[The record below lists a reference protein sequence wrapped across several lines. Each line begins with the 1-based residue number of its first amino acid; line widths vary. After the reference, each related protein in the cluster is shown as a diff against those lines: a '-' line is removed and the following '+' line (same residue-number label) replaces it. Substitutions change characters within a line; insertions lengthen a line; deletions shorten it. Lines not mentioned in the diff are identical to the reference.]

1 MQRRTGL
8 SVLMAFPENARVPP
22 SGRQQD
28 RHHAVT
34 LQICGGKPMAERT
47 ADIAEFRHPN
57 PRSVGILILIVIIVI
72 VGWGTFTIV
81 PAGHR
86 GVVLWWG
93 SVEKRVMG
101 EGLNFKAP
109 IAERV
114 IKVDVRVQPH
124 PFKEIDASSKEYQ
137 MVKMTGMMNF
147 HIDPMYVNDL
157 YQKVGLD
164 FADKVIDPAFND
176 FVKEVVP
183 TYPIGEILPKREEI
197 RKRAMAKLG
206 DNLSRYHIIVDDIY
220 FANIQFSPEYANA
233 IEAKQVAQQQVE
245 TQKQVL
251 AQREIEAQQKVAT
264 AKGEA
269 ESILVV
275 AEGQA
280 KANDALSRSISPI
293 LVQYK
298 SVEKWNGL
306 LPQVSG
312 GAVPFIDMSRMGAL
326 PGGTRGTP
334 KKGE

>member
-1 MQRRTGL
+1 
-8 SVLMAFPENARVPP
+8 MADKIINISEFKKP
-22 SGRQQD
+22 S
-28 RHHAVT
+28 
-34 LQICGGKPMAERT
+34 
-47 ADIAEFRHPN
+47 
-57 PRSVGILILIVIIVI
+57 PRNVVIIVVLVVVLI
-72 VGWGTFTIV
+72 IGWSTFVIV

-93 SVEKRVMG
+93 SVETRIMG
-101 EGLNFKAP
+101 EGLNFIVP

-114 IKVDVRVQPH
+114 IKVDVKVQPH
-124 PFKEIDASSKEYQ
+124 PFREIDASSKEYQ
-137 MVKMTGMMNF
+137 NVKMTGMMNF
-147 HIDPMYVNDL
+147 HIDPAYVNDL

-197 RKRAMAKLG
+197 RKRAMTKLG
-206 DNLSRYHIIVDDIY
+206 ENLSRYHIIVDDIY
-220 FANIQFSPEYANA
+220 FANIRFSPEYEGA

-269 ESILVV
+269 QSILVV
-275 AEGQA
+275 AQGQA
-280 KANDALSRSISPI
+280 QANDALSKSITPI

-298 SVEKWNGL
+298 GIEKWNGI

-312 GAVPFIDMSRMGAL
+312 GAVPFIELGKMGGS
-326 PGGTRGTP
+326 PGGTEGS
-334 KKGE
+334 KK

>member
-1 MQRRTGL
+1 MQERARDLGEFKLPKPRTV
-8 SVLMAFPENARVPP
+8 S
-22 SGRQQD
+22 
-28 RHHAVT
+28 
-34 LQICGGKPMAERT
+34 
-47 ADIAEFRHPN
+47 
-57 PRSVGILILIVIIVI
+57 ILILLIII
-72 VGWGTFTIV
+72 IIILWGTFVIM

-86 GVVLWWG
+86 GVALWWG
-93 SVEKRVMG
+93 SVENRIMG
-101 EGLNFKAP
+101 EGLNFKVP
-109 IAERV
+109 IAEDI
-114 IKVDVRVQPH
+114 IKVDVKVQPH

-137 MVKMTGMMNF
+137 IVKMTGMMNF
-147 HIDPMYVNDL
+147 HIDPAYVNDL

-197 RKRAMAKLG
+197 RKRAMTKLG

-220 FANIQFSPEYANA
+220 FASIRFSPEYEGA

-251 AQREIEAQQKVAT
+251 AQREIEAQQKVAS

-275 AEGQA
+275 AQGQA

-298 SVEKWNGL
+298 GVEKWNGI

-312 GAVPFIDMSRMGAL
+312 GAVPFINLGKMGGLSAETE
-326 PGGTRGTP
+326 GS
-334 KKGE
+334 KK

>member
-1 MQRRTGL
+1 MPERSL
-8 SVLMAFPENARVPP
+8 EAFDFKGP
-22 SGRQQD
+22 
-28 RHHAVT
+28 
-34 LQICGGKPMAERT
+34 KPQT
-47 ADIAEFRHPN
+47 
-57 PRSVGILILIVIIVI
+57 ILILIVLLILFIVS
-72 VGWGTFTIV
+72 WGSFALV

-93 SVEKRVMG
+93 SVEKRIMG
-101 EGLNFKAP
+101 EGLNFKVP

-114 IKVDVRVQPH
+114 IKVDVKVQPH

-137 MVKMTGMMNF
+137 IVKMTGMMNF
-147 HIDPMYVNDL
+147 HIDPYFVNDL

-197 RKRAMAKLG
+197 RQRAMKKLG

-220 FANIQFSPEYANA
+220 FANIRFSPEYEGA

-275 AEGQA
+275 AQGQA

-298 SVEKWNGL
+298 GIEKWNGV

-312 GAVPFIDMSRMGAL
+312 GAIPLIDLGKMGGS
-326 PGGTRGTP
+326 PGGAEGSKR
-334 KKGE
+334 

>member
-1 MQRRTGL
+1 M
-8 SVLMAFPENARVPP
+8 VERVI
-22 SGRQQD
+22 D
-28 RHHAVT
+28 
-34 LQICGGKPMAERT
+34 L
-47 ADIAEFRHPN
+47 AEFKKPQ
-57 PRSVGILILIVIIVI
+57 PRTVGIIILLIILLAIA
-72 VGWGTFTIV
+72 WGTFVIV

-86 GVVLWWG
+86 GVALWWG
-93 SVEKRVMG
+93 SVEKRILG
-101 EGLNFKAP
+101 EGLNFMVP
-109 IAERV
+109 VAERV
-114 IKVDVRVQPH
+114 IKVDVKVQPH

-137 MVKMTGMMNF
+137 NVKMTGMMNF
-147 HIDPMYVNDL
+147 HIDPAYVNDL

-197 RKRAMAKLG
+197 RKRAMTKLG
-206 DNLSRYHIIVDDIY
+206 DNLARYHIIVDDIY
-220 FANIQFSPEYANA
+220 FANIRFSPEYEGA

-245 TQKQVL
+245 TQRQVL

-275 AEGQA
+275 AQGQA
-280 KANDALSRSISPI
+280 QANDALSRSITPI

-298 SVEKWNGL
+298 GIEKWNGI

-312 GAVPFIDMSRMGAL
+312 GAVPFIDLSKT
-326 PGGTRGTP
+326 GGLSGGIEGSKR
-334 KKGE
+334 

>member
-1 MQRRTGL
+1 M
-8 SVLMAFPENARVPP
+8 V
-22 SGRQQD
+22 
-28 RHHAVT
+28 
-34 LQICGGKPMAERT
+34 ERT
-47 ADIAEFRHPN
+47 IDISEFRG
-57 PRSVGILILIVIIVI
+57 PRLRTIGGLILLIIVLSI
-72 VGWGTFTIV
+72 VWGFFVIV

-101 EGLNFKAP
+101 EGLNFKVP
-109 IAERV
+109 IAETV

-137 MVKMTGMMNF
+137 MVKLTGMMNF
-147 HIDPMYVNDL
+147 HIDPAYVNEL

-164 FADKVIDPAFND
+164 FANKVLDPAFND

-183 TYPIGEILPKREEI
+183 IYAITDILPKREEI
-197 RKRAMAKLG
+197 RKRAMTKLG

-220 FANIQFSPEYANA
+220 FANIRFSPEYEKA

-245 TQKQVL
+245 TQKQIL

-275 AEGQA
+275 AQGQA

-298 SVEKWNGL
+298 GIERWNGI

-312 GAVPFIDMSRMGAL
+312 GAVPFIDIGKIS
-326 PGGTRGTP
+326 GGSSA
-334 KKGE
+334 GEASKR

>member
-1 MQRRTGL
+1 
-8 SVLMAFPENARVPP
+8 V
-22 SGRQQD
+22 
-28 RHHAVT
+28 
-34 LQICGGKPMAERT
+34 AEK
-47 ADIAEFRHPN
+47 IINLNEFKKPN
-57 PRSVGILILIVIIVI
+57 PRNIGIIILIVIILF
-72 VGWGTFTIV
+72 VGWGTFVIV

-93 SVEKRVMG
+93 SVEKRIMG
-101 EGLNFKAP
+101 EGLNFIVP
-109 IAERV
+109 IAEQV
-114 IKVDVRVQPH
+114 IKVDVKVQPH
-124 PFKEIDASSKEYQ
+124 PFREIDASSREYQ
-137 MVKMTGMMNF
+137 NVKMTGMMNF
-147 HIDPMYVNDL
+147 HIDPAYVNDL

-197 RKRAMAKLG
+197 RKRAMTKLG

-220 FANIQFSPEYANA
+220 FANIRFSPEYEGA

-275 AEGQA
+275 AQGQA
-280 KANDALSRSISPI
+280 KANDALSRSITPI

-298 SVEKWNGL
+298 GIEKWNGI

-312 GAVPFIDMSRMGAL
+312 GAMPLIDLGKMGAL
-326 PGGTRGTP
+326 SGGAEGGG
-334 KKGE
+334 K

>member
-1 MQRRTGL
+1 
-8 SVLMAFPENARVPP
+8 
-22 SGRQQD
+22 
-28 RHHAVT
+28 
-34 LQICGGKPMAERT
+34 MAEGPMT
-47 ADIAEFRHPN
+47 FEYKTPKPQTI
-57 PRSVGILILIVIIVI
+57 GIVILLFVVLIVL
-72 VGWGTFTIV
+72 WGTFVII

-86 GVVLWWG
+86 GVCLWWG
-93 SVEKRVMG
+93 SVEKRIMG
-101 EGLNFKAP
+101 EGLNFKVP
-109 IAERV
+109 IAETV
-114 IKVDVRVQPH
+114 IKVDVKVQPH
-124 PFKEIDASSKEYQ
+124 PFKQIDASSKEYQ

-147 HIDPMYVNDL
+147 HIDPSFVNDL
-157 YQKVGLD
+157 YQRVGLD

-197 RKRAMAKLG
+197 RQRARTKLG
-206 DNLSRYHIIVDDIY
+206 DNLERYHIIVDDIY
-220 FANIQFSPEYANA
+220 FASIQFSPGYEGA

-275 AEGQA
+275 ATGQA
-280 KANDALSRSISPI
+280 KANEAISRSITPI

-298 SVEKWNGL
+298 SIEKWNGI

-312 GAVPFIDMSRMGAL
+312 GAVPFVDLRRMGGL
-326 PGGTRGTP
+326 PGGTEET
-334 KKGE
+334 KK

>member
-1 MQRRTGL
+1 M
-8 SVLMAFPENARVPP
+8 PER
-22 SGRQQD
+22 SLE
-28 RHHAVT
+28 T
-34 LQICGGKPMAERT
+34 LDFKMPKPKT
-47 ADIAEFRHPN
+47 
-57 PRSVGILILIVIIVI
+57 ILILVVLLILFIVS
-72 VGWGTFTIV
+72 WGSFALV

-86 GVVLWWG
+86 GVVLLWG
-93 SVEKRVMG
+93 SVEKRIMG
-101 EGLNFKAP
+101 EGLNFKVP
-109 IAERV
+109 IAETV
-114 IKVDVRVQPH
+114 IKVDVKVQPH

-147 HIDPMYVNDL
+147 HIDPSFVNDL

-197 RKRAMAKLG
+197 RQRAMKKLG

-220 FANIQFSPEYANA
+220 FANIRFSTGYEGAV
-233 IEAKQVAQQQVE
+233 EAKQVAQQQVE
-245 TQKQVL
+245 TQRQVL

-264 AKGEA
+264 SRGEA
-269 ESILVV
+269 EAILVV
-275 AEGQA
+275 AQGQA

-298 SVEKWNGL
+298 SVEKWNGI

-312 GAVPFIDMSRMGAL
+312 GAVPFIDLGKMGGL
-326 PGGTRGTP
+326 SGGTEGSKR
-334 KKGE
+334 

>member
-1 MQRRTGL
+1 M
-8 SVLMAFPENARVPP
+8 P
-22 SGRQQD
+22 
-28 RHHAVT
+28 
-34 LQICGGKPMAERT
+34 ERT
-47 ADIAEFRHPN
+47 MNLSELKFPK
-57 PRSVGILILIVIIVI
+57 PRNVGLIILLLIILVI
-72 VGWGTFTIV
+72 GWSTFVIV

-86 GVVLWWG
+86 GVVLLWG
-93 SVEKRVMG
+93 SVEKRIMG
-101 EGLNFKAP
+101 EGLNFKMP
-109 IAERV
+109 IAESV
-114 IKVDVRVQPH
+114 IKVDVKVQPH
-124 PFKEIDASSKEYQ
+124 PFKEIDASSREYQ

-147 HIDPMYVNDL
+147 HIDPAYVNDL

-197 RKRAMAKLG
+197 RKRAMTKLG
-206 DNLSRYHIIVDDIY
+206 DNLSRYHIVVDDIY
-220 FANIQFSPEYANA
+220 FANIRFSPGYERAV
-233 IEAKQVAQQQVE
+233 EAKQVAQQQME

-275 AEGQA
+275 AQGQA
-280 KANDALSRSISPI
+280 KANDALSRSITPI

-298 SVEKWNGL
+298 GVEKWNGI

-312 GAVPFIDMSRMGAL
+312 GAVPFIDLGKMG
-326 PGGTRGTP
+326 GGGAEGS
-334 KKGE
+334 KK

>member
-1 MQRRTGL
+1 MT
-8 SVLMAFPENARVPP
+8 
-22 SGRQQD
+22 D
-28 RHHAVT
+28 RPLEA
-34 LQICGGKPMAERT
+34 I
-47 ADIAEFRHPN
+47 EFRGPK
-57 PRSVGILILIVIIVI
+57 PRTIGLFIILFIIFVIL
-72 VGWGTFTIV
+72 WGTFVIV
-81 PAGHR
+81 PAGNR

-93 SVEKRVMG
+93 SVEQRVMS
-101 EGLNFKAP
+101 EGLNFKVP

-147 HIDPMYVNDL
+147 HIDPAYVNDL

-164 FADKVIDPAFND
+164 FADKVIVPAFND

-197 RKRAMAKLG
+197 RKRAMGKLG
-206 DNLSRYHIIVDDIY
+206 ENLARYHIIVDDIY
-220 FANIQFSPEYANA
+220 FANIRFSAEYEKA

-245 TQKQVL
+245 TQRQVL

-269 ESILVV
+269 ESIQVV
-275 AEGQA
+275 AQGQA

-298 SVEKWNGL
+298 SVEKWNGI

-312 GAVPFIDMSRMGAL
+312 GAVPFFNLGKFEGLAEGT
-326 PGGTRGTP
+326 PGGAKR
-334 KKGE
+334 

>member
-1 MQRRTGL
+1 
-8 SVLMAFPENARVPP
+8 
-22 SGRQQD
+22 
-28 RHHAVT
+28 
-34 LQICGGKPMAERT
+34 MAEGSMGSFEYKIPRPRT
-47 ADIAEFRHPN
+47 I
-57 PRSVGILILIVIIVI
+57 GILILLFVVLIVL
-72 VGWGTFTIV
+72 WGTFVII

-86 GVVLWWG
+86 GVCLWWG
-93 SVEKRVMG
+93 SVEKRIMG
-101 EGLNFKAP
+101 EGLNFIVP
-109 IAERV
+109 LAERV
-114 IKVDVRVQPH
+114 IKVDVKVQPH

-147 HIDPMYVNDL
+147 HIDPAYVNDL

-197 RKRAMAKLG
+197 RQRAMKKLG

-220 FANIQFSPEYANA
+220 FANIRFSPGYEGAV
-233 IEAKQVAQQQVE
+233 EAKQVAQQQVE

-269 ESILVV
+269 ESIQVV
-275 AEGQA
+275 AQGQA
-280 KANDALSRSISPI
+280 KANDALSRSITPI

-298 SVEKWNGL
+298 SIERWNGI

-312 GAVPFIDMSRMGAL
+312 GAVPFVDLRKIGGVS
-326 PGGTRGTP
+326 GGTEES
-334 KKGE
+334 KK

>member
-1 MQRRTGL
+1 MVERRIDV
-8 SVLMAFPENARVPP
+8 SEFKVPTP
-22 SGRQQD
+22 
-28 RHHAVT
+28 
-34 LQICGGKPMAERT
+34 RT
-47 ADIAEFRHPN
+47 A
-57 PRSVGILILIVIIVI
+57 GILILLIIILIVL
-72 VGWGTFTIV
+72 WGTFVIV

-93 SVEKRVMG
+93 SVENRIMA

-109 IAERV
+109 IAEQV
-114 IKVDVRVQPH
+114 IKVDVKVQPH
-124 PFKEIDASSKEYQ
+124 PFREIDASSREYQ
-137 MVKMTGMMNF
+137 KVQMTGMMNF
-147 HIDPMYVNDL
+147 HIDPAYVNDL

-206 DNLSRYHIIVDDIY
+206 DNLTRYHIIVDDIY
-220 FANIQFSPEYANA
+220 FANIRFSPGYEGAV
-233 IEAKQVAQQQVE
+233 EAKQVAQQQVE

-275 AEGQA
+275 AQGQA

-298 SVEKWNGL
+298 GIEKWNGI

-312 GAVPFIDMSRMGAL
+312 GAVPFIDLSKMGGL
-326 PGGTRGTP
+326 SGGTEGS
-334 KKGE
+334 KK

>member
-1 MQRRTGL
+1 M
-8 SVLMAFPENARVPP
+8 P
-22 SGRQQD
+22 
-28 RHHAVT
+28 
-34 LQICGGKPMAERT
+34 ERT
-47 ADIAEFRHPN
+47 LEAFDLKGPKPRTIAT
-57 PRSVGILILIVIIVI
+57 IVVLLVI
-72 VGWGTFTIV
+72 FIFLWGTFVIV

-101 EGLNFKAP
+101 EGLNFKVP
-109 IAERV
+109 MAERV
-114 IKVDVRVQPH
+114 IKVDVKVQPH
-124 PFKEIDASSKEYQ
+124 PFKEIDAASKEYQ
-137 MVKMTGMMNF
+137 MVKLTGMMNF
-147 HIDPMYVNDL
+147 HIDPAYVNDL

-176 FVKEVVP
+176 FVKEVFAN
-183 TYPIGEILPKREEI
+183 YPITEILPKREEI
-197 RKRAMAKLG
+197 RKRAMGKLG
-206 DNLSRYHIIVDDIY
+206 DNLARYHVIVDDIY
-220 FANIQFSPEYANA
+220 FANIRFTPEYEKA

-245 TQKQVL
+245 TQRQIL

-275 AEGQA
+275 AQGQA

-298 SVEKWNGL
+298 GIEKWNGT

-312 GAVPFIDMSRMGAL
+312 GAIPLIDLGKMGGL
-326 PGGTRGTP
+326 SGGAEGP
-334 KKGE
+334 KK

>member
-1 MQRRTGL
+1 M
-8 SVLMAFPENARVPP
+8 PERSLGAYDFKGP
-22 SGRQQD
+22 
-28 RHHAVT
+28 
-34 LQICGGKPMAERT
+34 KPQT
-47 ADIAEFRHPN
+47 
-57 PRSVGILILIVIIVI
+57 ILILIVLLILFIVS
-72 VGWGTFTIV
+72 WGSFAIV

-93 SVEKRVMG
+93 SVENRIMG
-101 EGLNFKAP
+101 EGLNFKVP
-109 IAERV
+109 IAENV
-114 IKVDVRVQPH
+114 IKVDVKVQPH

-137 MVKMTGMMNF
+137 NVKMTGMMNF
-147 HIDPMYVNDL
+147 HIDPSFVNDL

-164 FADKVIDPAFND
+164 FADKVIDPDFND

-197 RKRAMAKLG
+197 RQRAMKKLG
-206 DNLSRYHIIVDDIY
+206 DNLSRYHVIVDDIY
-220 FANIQFSPEYANA
+220 FANIRFSPVYEGA

-275 AEGQA
+275 AQGQA

-298 SVEKWNGL
+298 SIEKWNGI

-312 GAVPFIDMSRMGAL
+312 GAVPFIDLGKMGGL
-326 PGGTRGTP
+326 SGGTDGSKR
-334 KKGE
+334 

>member
-1 MQRRTGL
+1 M
-8 SVLMAFPENARVPP
+8 E
-22 SGRQQD
+22 
-28 RHHAVT
+28 
-34 LQICGGKPMAERT
+34 ERT
-47 ADIAEFRHPN
+47 IDFAEFKL
-57 PRSVGILILIVIIVI
+57 PRPRAVGMFILLIIILIIA
-72 VGWGTFTIV
+72 WGTFVIV

-86 GVVLWWG
+86 GVALWWG
-93 SVEKRVMG
+93 SVEKRIMG
-101 EGLNFKAP
+101 EGLNFKVP
-109 IAERV
+109 IAETV
-114 IKVDVRVQPH
+114 IKVDVKVQPH

-137 MVKMTGMMNF
+137 NVKMTGMMNF
-147 HIDPMYVNDL
+147 HIDPAYVNDL

-197 RKRAMAKLG
+197 RQRAMKKLG

-220 FANIQFSPEYANA
+220 FANIRFSPEYEKA

-245 TQKQVL
+245 TQRQVL

-275 AEGQA
+275 AQGQA

-298 SVEKWNGL
+298 GVEKWNGI

-312 GAVPFIDMSRMGAL
+312 GAIPLIDLGKMGGL
-326 PGGTRGTP
+326 SGGVEGNKR
-334 KKGE
+334 

>member
-1 MQRRTGL
+1 MPERSLEAFEFKGPKPKTIGL
-8 SVLMAFPENARVPP
+8 
-22 SGRQQD
+22 
-28 RHHAVT
+28 
-34 LQICGGKPMAERT
+34 
-47 ADIAEFRHPN
+47 
-57 PRSVGILILIVIIVI
+57 LILLLIIFVIL
-72 VGWGTFTIV
+72 WGTFVIV

-93 SVEKRVMG
+93 SVEKRIMG
-101 EGLNFKAP
+101 EGLNFKVP
-109 IAERV
+109 IAEGA
-114 IKVDVRVQPH
+114 IKVDVKVQPH

-147 HIDPMYVNDL
+147 HIDPSFVNDL

-197 RKRAMAKLG
+197 RKRAMTKLG
-206 DNLSRYHIIVDDIY
+206 DNLARYHIIVDDIY
-220 FANIQFSPEYANA
+220 FANIRFSPEYERA

-245 TQKQVL
+245 TQRQVL

-275 AEGQA
+275 AQGQA

-298 SVEKWNGL
+298 SIEKWNGI

-312 GAVPFIDMSRMGAL
+312 GAIPFIDLSKLAGE
-326 PGGTRGTP
+326 
-334 KKGE
+334 KK

>member
-1 MQRRTGL
+1 MADRTMG
-8 SVLMAFPENARVPP
+8 AFEYKGP
-22 SGRQQD
+22 
-28 RHHAVT
+28 
-34 LQICGGKPMAERT
+34 KPRT
-47 ADIAEFRHPN
+47 I
-57 PRSVGILILIVIIVI
+57 GILILLIII
-72 VGWGTFTIV
+72 FIILWGTFVIV

-93 SVEKRVMG
+93 SVEKRIMG
-101 EGLNFKAP
+101 EGLNFKVP
-109 IAERV
+109 IAETV
-114 IKVDVRVQPH
+114 IKVDVKVQPH

-137 MVKMTGMMNF
+137 KVKMTGMMNF
-147 HIDPMYVNDL
+147 HIDPAYVNDL

-197 RKRAMAKLG
+197 RQRAMKKLG

-220 FANIQFSPEYANA
+220 FANIRFSPEYERA

-245 TQKQVL
+245 TQRQVL

-275 AEGQA
+275 AQGQA

-298 SVEKWNGL
+298 GVEKWNGI

-312 GAVPFIDMSRMGAL
+312 GAVPLIDLGKMGGL
-326 PGGTRGTP
+326 SGGAEGSKR
-334 KKGE
+334 

>member
-1 MQRRTGL
+1 MEDRTIAVGE
-8 SVLMAFPENARVPP
+8 FKRP
-22 SGRQQD
+22 S
-28 RHHAVT
+28 
-34 LQICGGKPMAERT
+34 PRT
-47 ADIAEFRHPN
+47 V
-57 PRSVGILILIVIIVI
+57 SILILLIIILV
-72 VGWGTFTIV
+72 VVWGTFVII

-93 SVEKRVMG
+93 SVENRIMG
-101 EGLNFKAP
+101 EGLNFKVP
-109 IAERV
+109 FAEKV
-114 IKVDVRVQPH
+114 IKVDVKVQPH

-137 MVKMTGMMNF
+137 IVKMTGMMNF
-147 HIDPMYVNDL
+147 HIDPAYVNDL

-183 TYPIGEILPKREEI
+183 TYPIGEVLPKREEI
-197 RKRAMAKLG
+197 RKRAMTKLG

-220 FANIQFSPEYANA
+220 FASIRFSPEYEGA

-275 AEGQA
+275 AQGQA
-280 KANDALSRSISPI
+280 KANDALSRSISSI

-298 SVEKWNGL
+298 SIEKWNGI

-312 GAVPFIDMSRMGAL
+312 GAVPFIDLGKMGGL
-326 PGGTRGTP
+326 SSGMEGT
-334 KKGE
+334 KK

>member
-1 MQRRTGL
+1 MQEK
-8 SVLMAFPENARVPP
+8 SFESSEYRVP
-22 SGRQQD
+22 
-28 RHHAVT
+28 
-34 LQICGGKPMAERT
+34 KPR
-47 ADIAEFRHPN
+47 N
-57 PRSVGILILIVIIVI
+57 VGIIAALVILFIIL
-72 VGWGTFTIV
+72 WGTFVII
-81 PAGHR
+81 PAGSR

-93 SVEKRVMG
+93 SVETRIMG
-101 EGLNFKAP
+101 EGLNFKVP
-109 IAERV
+109 ITETV

-137 MVKMTGMMNF
+137 IVKMTGMMNF
-147 HIDPMYVNDL
+147 HIDPSFVNDL

-197 RKRAMAKLG
+197 RQTAMAKLG
-206 DNLSRYHIIVDDIY
+206 NNLSRYHIIVDDIY
-220 FANIQFSPEYANA
+220 FANIRFSPEYERA

-245 TQKQVL
+245 TQKQIL

-275 AEGQA
+275 AQGQA
-280 KANDALSRSISPI
+280 KANEILSRVITPI
-293 LVQYK
+293 LVSYK
-298 SVEKWNGL
+298 SIERWNGV

-312 GAVPFIDMSRMGAL
+312 GAIPFIELGKMQSAPGAE
-326 PGGTRGTP
+326 GAD
-334 KKGE
+334 KK

>member
-1 MQRRTGL
+1 MVERVINISEFKKPTPRT
-8 SVLMAFPENARVPP
+8 
-22 SGRQQD
+22 
-28 RHHAVT
+28 
-34 LQICGGKPMAERT
+34 
-47 ADIAEFRHPN
+47 
-57 PRSVGILILIVIIVI
+57 VGIIVLLVIILII
-72 VGWGTFTIV
+72 GWSTFVIV

-86 GVVLWWG
+86 GVVLFWG
-93 SVEKRVMG
+93 SVEKRIMG
-101 EGLNFKAP
+101 EGLNFIVP

-114 IKVDVRVQPH
+114 IKVDVKVQPH

-137 MVKMTGMMNF
+137 NVKMTGMMNF
-147 HIDPMYVNDL
+147 HIDPAYVNDL

-197 RKRAMAKLG
+197 RKRAMTKLG

-220 FANIQFSPEYANA
+220 FANIRFSPEYEGA

-245 TQKQVL
+245 TQRQVL

-275 AEGQA
+275 AQGQA
-280 KANDALSRSISPI
+280 KANDALSRSITPI

-298 SVEKWNGL
+298 GIEKWNGI

-312 GAVPFIDMSRMGAL
+312 GAVPFIDLSKMGGL
-326 PGGTRGTP
+326 S
-334 KKGE
+334 KGMEGSKN